1 MASVVEATFVRR
13 KAEEDAFVELT
24 ARDVA
29 RPLIGHAKHGIR
41 ADEWR
46 KDALWRVMVRARG
59 FSTRLIR
66 DQVARQ
72 SEA

>member
-29 RPLIGHAKHGIR
+29 RALIGHAKHGIR
-41 ADEWR
+41 AEWR
-46 KDALWRVMVRARG
+46 KDALWRVMVRAREI
-59 FSTRLIR
+59 L
-66 DQVARQ
+66 D
-72 SEA
+72 EADS